1 MKKINCS
8 QIYSIDSISLVSN
21 KGCAKLNSLKQEPKP
36 KLEIIWKITE
46 FPIENQGMPG
56 SPFTVKV
63 NITIFDKSIYLNK
76 QLNGQF
82 IYQIH
87 SGTLTKYSKLGIPFG
102 TFMFVASSTD
112 YDLKSK
118 IALTLTEE
126 SSKLII
132 SSWI

>member
-8 QIYSIDSISLVSN
+8 QIYSIDSINLVSN
-21 KGCAKLNSLKQEPKP
+21 KGCAKLNSLEPEPK
-36 KLEIIWKITE
+36 LGIIWEITE

-56 SPFTVKV
+56 SPFTVTV
-63 NITIFDKSIYLNK
+63 NFTIFDKSIYLNN

-82 IYQIH
+82 IYQVH

-102 TFMFVASSTD
+102 TYMFVTSSTD
-112 YDLKSK
+112 YNLKSK

-126 SSKLII
+126 SSKIII